1 MITTTTR
8 IRIKQPVKK
17 SLLDRIQSE
26 FYLRKSKQSEFF
38 IRKFKVIVNWFPLV
52 YYYYAKYERDVV
64 VGQEP
69 AMGFSQ
75 NNFSL
80 TTSESKWVRFLAAAT
95 AHDTKWLQHFRHFS
109 SGLTCFHSF
118 SAAFPIITCQCC
130 KSAAQSEPGTPSKP
144 LEQCY
149 SGSLL
154 IVEFMVMNKLTD

>member
-80 TTSESKWVRFLAAAT
+80 TTSESK
-95 AHDTKWLQHFRHFS
+95 
-109 SGLTCFHSF
+109 
-118 SAAFPIITCQCC
+118 
-130 KSAAQSEPGTPSKP
+130 
-144 LEQCY
+144 
-149 SGSLL
+149 
-154 IVEFMVMNKLTD
+154 